1 MDFFYNVESIML
13 IAPKIKRGGGV
24 PVSVG
29 VVGTFSYKNRLSGGG
44 GPR

>member
-13 IAPKIKRGGGV
+13 IAPKIKKGGV